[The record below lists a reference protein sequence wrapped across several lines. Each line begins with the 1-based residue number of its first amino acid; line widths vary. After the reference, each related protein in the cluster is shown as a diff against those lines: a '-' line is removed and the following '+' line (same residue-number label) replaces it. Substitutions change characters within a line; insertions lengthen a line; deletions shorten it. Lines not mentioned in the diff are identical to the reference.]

1 MARATRRRPRP
12 HAHPP
17 TSTFH
22 HPIFAPAP
30 PAPPALSPPAPA
42 TSTTSPPL
50 PTLTR
55 ARQSGGGGG
64 GAAGPVI
71 GVIVAL
77 AVVGGAVY
85 WYTKVLYLPWL
96 PLLCYPYYGSLS
108 TGTPRCGPSREG
120 RGWSPVHP
128 GSKPHFTQAVTPA
141 ASRLYLGCTPESQ
154 ARASLPPSAAC
165 HLPRCGARLRGRA
178 RRPLLRRR
186 RRHRRRRR
194 RLPTCRRDGRRRR
207 TRLLVPRPVGKWLG
221 SG

>member
-1 MARATRRRPRP
+1 MCSGMDGEYPDRRGAASCFQAATPIHSLGVLAPPLPPGVVARPPPPPGNVGGVGAADGSGNQQAASPTRSLAHFHLPPPHFHPRPPRCLPPSAHPRLRPPPPRRR
-12 HAHPP
+12 
-17 TSTFH
+17 
-22 HPIFAPAP
+22 
-30 PAPPALSPPAPA
+30 SP
-42 TSTTSPPL
+42 

-128 GSKPHFTQAVTPA
+128 GSKPHSP
-141 ASRLYLGCTPESQ
+141 RL
-154 ARASLPPSAAC
+154 
-165 HLPRCGARLRGRA
+165 
-178 RRPLLRRR
+178 
-186 RRHRRRRR
+186 
-194 RLPTCRRDGRRRR
+194 
-207 TRLLVPRPVGKWLG
+207 
-221 SG
+221 